1 MNRVVVT
8 AKNEVGVIA
17 DISAAL
23 AGAGVNIQTI
33 NTESTNETGL
43 VILTTED
50 NDAALKALTSAGHQ
64 AELSETLHIRLQDEA
79 GTLASVSE
87 KFKNAGQSIQS
98 LHIVERGG
106 GHAILALTA
115 EDMDKARELLGDL
128 VI

>member
-23 AGAGVNIQTI
+23 AAAGVNIQTI

-50 NDAALKALTSAGHQ
+50 NEAALGALTAAGHQ
-64 AELSETLHIRLQDEA
+64 AALSETLHVRLQDEPGA
-79 GTLASVSE
+79 LASLSE
-87 KFKNAGQSIQS
+87 KFKTAGQSIQS
-98 LHIVERGG
+98 LHIVERSE
-106 GHAILALTA
+106 GHAVLALAA
-115 EDMDKARELLGDL
+115 EDLNKARELVGDL
-128 VI
+128 VV